1 MALTKIPIELSSTPS
16 IVDGGN
22 ATAITIDSNEN
33 VTLGVPNSVNLSGA
47 TTELTLGDTGNTDN
61 DGFGIS
67 FVHNT
72 TELNAYVLGQKS
84 AMTLG
89 TAGATPLNIV
99 TNNSARMVI
108 DSSGRVTMPSQ
119 PAFLARPSGAQSNI
133 PINATTTVVF
143 GTEVFDVGANFAS
156 NAFTAPVTGKYQ
168 FNVNIYL
175 NTLDT
180 ATTYYQLDIVTSNRT
195 YYDICPSGMFSADLN
210 YYVLQ
215 VSVLADMDA
224 SDTVLAKLSLP
235 NNGTAQAD
243 ISSVSFFSGYLV
255 A

>member
-119 PAFLARPSGAQSNI
+119 PAFSV
-133 PINATTTVVF
+133 TTTSTQGNIAINSDVTVVL
-143 GTEVFDVGANFAS
+143 GTETFDVGANFAS
-156 NAFTAPVTGKYQ
+156 NTFTAPVTGKYQ
-168 FNVNIYL
+168 LNVHVRLDSI
-175 NTLDT
+175 DT
-180 ATTYYQLDIVTSNRT
+180 AAAYYYLKIKTSNRI
-195 YYDICPSGMFSADLN
+195 YYSIIDPGGLSSDPLYWSLTNSA
-210 YYVLQ
+210 
-215 VSVLADMDA
+215 LADMDA
-224 SDTVLAKLSLP
+224 SDTAYVSVYQAG
-235 NNGTAQAD
+235 GTSQTDIQAD
-243 ISSVSFFSGYLV
+243 TNFSGYLV